1 MRRWSAGMRSISCN
15 CWQLGEVRLYCA
27 RVANTG
33 AHTTAAYLD
42 SMRIWRLT
50 STNARRRSEQH
61 PRQRLVGP
69 TPLPRLR
76 LTAVACRSQ
85 FPLTRGIL
93 VCAWSRPPRTA
104 VIPALDPQSSASGA
118 EPARPGRLLTRPASS
133 VPRAASVQAAGVAAA
148 LAAPP
153 VSVDI
158 ESLVTEDDT
167 PVDNMPS
174 EKQQRLLTEPLYSS
188 WAGPG
193 GGRPFLAAANVGVFA
208 EARNPAIVPD
218 VFLSLDVQVADNWW
232 DKRHRSYFVW
242 EFGKP
247 PELVVE
253 IVSNREGNEVGSKTL
268 AYARMGVGYY
278 VIYDPFHRVMREDVR
293 VYRLRD
299 GGYER
304 QESLRFAELRLGL
317 RLWEGAFE
325 GVWWSGWLRWTD
337 EHDVLI
343 PTGREQRQRADQEGQ
358 RADQERHRAEHAE
371 HLLSEER
378 RRAER
383 LAALLRQA
391 GIDPERG

>member
-1 MRRWSAGMRSISCN
+1 MKP
-15 CWQLGEVRLYCA
+15 
-27 RVANTG
+27 
-33 AHTTAAYLD
+33 TTPH
-42 SMRIWRLT
+42 SGH
-50 STNARRRSEQH
+50 S
-61 PRQRLVGP
+61 G
-69 TPLPRLR
+69 
-76 LTAVACRSQ
+76 
-85 FPLTRGIL
+85 
-93 VCAWSRPPRTA
+93 
-104 VIPALDPQSSASGA
+104 LDPQSSAPGA
-118 EPARPGRLLTRPASS
+118 EPARPGRVLTRPASS
-133 VPRAASVQAAGVAAA
+133 VVRAASVQAAGVAAA
-148 LAAPP
+148 RAAAP

-167 PVDNMPS
+167 PVDNLPS

-268 AYARMGVGYY
+268 AYARMGVSYY
-278 VIYDPFHRVMREDVR
+278 VIYDPFHRVMDEDVR

-358 RADQERHRAEHAE
+358 RADQEGQRADQEGQRADQEGQRADQEGQRADQERYRAEHAE

-383 LAALLRQA
+383 LAALLRRS

>member
-1 MRRWSAGMRSISCN
+1 M
-15 CWQLGEVRLYCA
+15 EP
-27 RVANTG
+27 
-33 AHTTAAYLD
+33 TTPH
-42 SMRIWRLT
+42 SGH
-50 STNARRRSEQH
+50 S
-61 PRQRLVGP
+61 
-69 TPLPRLR
+69 
-76 LTAVACRSQ
+76 
-85 FPLTRGIL
+85 
-93 VCAWSRPPRTA
+93 
-104 VIPALDPQSSASGA
+104 ALDPQSSAPGA
-118 EPARPGRLLTRPASS
+118 EPARPGRVLTRPAAS
-133 VPRAASVQAAGVAAA
+133 VARAASVQAAGVAAA
-148 LAAPP
+148 RTAAP

-232 DKRHRSYFVW
+232 DKRYRSYFVW

-247 PELVVE
+247 PDLVVE
-253 IVSNREGNEVGSKTL
+253 IVSNREGNEVGSKRL
-268 AYARMGVGYY
+268 RYAHMGVGYY
-278 VIYDPFHRVMREDVR
+278 VIYDPFHRVMRDDVR

-299 GGYER
+299 GGYQR
-304 QESLRFAELRLGL
+304 QESPRFAELRLGL
-317 RLWEGAFE
+317 RLWEGEFE
-325 GVWWSGWLRWTD
+325 GVWWSGWLRWMD

-343 PTGREQRQRADQEGQ
+343 PTGGEQRYRADQEGQRADQEGQ
-358 RADQERHRAEHAE
+358 RADQEGQRADQEGQRADQEGQRADQEGQRADQEGQRADQEGQRAEHAE

-383 LAALLRQA
+383 LAALLRRA

>member
-1 MRRWSAGMRSISCN
+1 MPPRS
-15 CWQLGEVRLYCA
+15 
-27 RVANTG
+27 
-33 AHTTAAYLD
+33 
-42 SMRIWRLT
+42 
-50 STNARRRSEQH
+50 
-61 PRQRLVGP
+61 RQQG
-69 TPLPRLR
+69 LPR
-76 LTAVACRSQ
+76 
-85 FPLTRGIL
+85 RG
-93 VCAWSRPPRTA
+93 S
-104 VIPALDPQSSASGA
+104 
-118 EPARPGRLLTRPASS
+118 
-133 VPRAASVQAAGVAAA
+133 
-148 LAAPP
+148 APP

-167 PVDNMPS
+167 PVDNLPS

-253 IVSNREGNEVGSKTL
+253 IVSNREGNEVGSKRL

-337 EHDVLI
+337 EHD
-343 PTGREQRQRADQEGQ
+343 RADSDRL
-358 RADQERHRAEHAE
+358 RAGNNASARIRKATARTRNA
-371 HLLSEER
+371 SAR
-378 RRAER
+378 TRNATVPSTRN
-383 LAALLRQA
+383 
-391 GIDPERG
+391 IC

>member
-1 MRRWSAGMRSISCN
+1 MEPA
-15 CWQLGEVRLYCA
+15 
-27 RVANTG
+27 
-33 AHTTAAYLD
+33 
-42 SMRIWRLT
+42 
-50 STNARRRSEQH
+50 
-61 PRQRLVGP
+61 
-69 TPLPRLR
+69 TPH
-76 LTAVACRSQ
+76 S
-85 FPLTRGIL
+85 GH
-93 VCAWSRPPRTA
+93 
-104 VIPALDPQSSASGA
+104 PALDPQSNASGA
-118 EPARPGRLLTRPASS
+118 EAAPPGRVLARPASS
-133 VPRAASVQAAGVAAA
+133 VPRAGTVRSAGVAAA
-148 LAAPP
+148 PPVPP

-193 GGRPFLAAANVGVFA
+193 AGRTFLAAANVGVFA

-218 VFLSLDVQVADNWW
+218 VFLSLDVQVADNFW

-247 PELVVE
+247 PDLVVE
-253 IVSNREGNEVGSKTL
+253 IVSNREGNEVGSKRL

-278 VIYDPFHRVMREDVR
+278 VIYDPFHRVMRDDLR
-293 VYRLRD
+293 VYQLRN
-299 GGYER
+299 GSYER
-304 QESLRFAELRLGL
+304 QERPRFPELRLGL
-317 RLWEGAFE
+317 RLWEGEFE
-325 GVWWSGWLRWTD
+325 GVWWSGWLRWMD

-358 RADQERHRAEHAE
+358 RADQERQRAEHAE

-383 LAALLRQA
+383 LAALLRRS

>member
-1 MRRWSAGMRSISCN
+1 M
-15 CWQLGEVRLYCA
+15 EP
-27 RVANTG
+27 
-33 AHTTAAYLD
+33 TTPH
-42 SMRIWRLT
+42 SGH
-50 STNARRRSEQH
+50 S
-61 PRQRLVGP
+61 G
-69 TPLPRLR
+69 
-76 LTAVACRSQ
+76 
-85 FPLTRGIL
+85 
-93 VCAWSRPPRTA
+93 
-104 VIPALDPQSSASGA
+104 LDPQSSAPGA
-118 EPARPGRLLTRPASS
+118 EPARPGRVLARPASS
-133 VPRAASVQAAGVAAA
+133 VARAASVQAAGVAAA
-148 LAAPP
+148 RAAPR
-153 VSVDI
+153 VSADV

-167 PVDNMPS
+167 PVDNLPS

-188 WAGPG
+188 WGGPG

-218 VFLSLDVQVADNWW
+218 VFVSLDVQVADNWW

-253 IVSNREGNEVGSKTL
+253 IVSNREGNEVGSKRL
-268 AYARMGVGYY
+268 AYARMGVSYY
-278 VIYDPFHRVMREDVR
+278 VIYDPFRRVMDEDVR

-383 LAALLRQA
+383 LAALLRRS

>member
-1 MRRWSAGMRSISCN
+1 M
-15 CWQLGEVRLYCA
+15 
-27 RVANTG
+27 
-33 AHTTAAYLD
+33 
-42 SMRIWRLT
+42 
-50 STNARRRSEQH
+50 
-61 PRQRLVGP
+61 
-69 TPLPRLR
+69 
-76 LTAVACRSQ
+76 
-85 FPLTRGIL
+85 
-93 VCAWSRPPRTA
+93 
-104 VIPALDPQSSASGA
+104 
-118 EPARPGRLLTRPASS
+118 
-133 VPRAASVQAAGVAAA
+133 
-148 LAAPP
+148 
-153 VSVDI
+153 SVDI

-193 GGRPFLAAANVGVFA
+193 GGRTFLAAANVGVFA

-253 IVSNREGNEVGSKTL
+253 IVSNREGNEVGSKRL

-343 PTGREQRQRADQEGQ
+343 PTGREQRPA
-358 RADQERHRAEHAE
+358 
-371 HLLSEER
+371 
-378 RRAER
+378 
-383 LAALLRQA
+383 
-391 GIDPERG
+391 RGSGRPPRTRKASARTRNATARTRKATARIRKATARIRNANVPSTRNIC